1 MNEFNKKLKISFSL
15 NFEKILVK
23 ISKKDK
29 GSLKEIEKQT
39 LKIINNPL
47 IGKPLRNVLKNYRR
61 IHIDSFVLLY
71 KITEDEI
78 IFIDYDHH
86 DRIYKKY

>member
-86 DRIYKKY
+86 DKIYKKY